1 MQQQCVSLHTNKDL
15 KETEQIFE
23 KEEME
28 ILLKTNE
35 MFINFSDMTDEEK
48 ISWIK
53 LMRDDLDNAVD
64 DMEIFYHKIERFNKK
79 KHTAPEDIRKMLDSL
94 NTSEAIVLDGAHQ
107 NLINELS
114 GLENESRHLSFF
126 ARYRSRDIESFK
138 NGIRCSCII
147 ARKGTD
153 VVRYLSFLKDP
164 VVTFT
169 GPNASKLKSSLEKK
183 F

>member
-35 MFINFSDMTDEEK
+35 MFIYFSDMTDEEK
-48 ISWIK
+48 NSWIK
-53 LMRDDLDNAVD
+53 LMREDLDNAVD
-64 DMEIFYHKIERFNKK
+64 DIEIFHRKIDRFNKK
-79 KHTAPEDIRKMLDSL
+79 KHTSPEDFRKMLDSL
-94 NTSEAIVLDGAHQ
+94 NKSNTFVLDEAHQ
-107 NLINELS
+107 NLIRELVAF
-114 GLENESRHLSFF
+114 EHESRHISFF
-126 ARYRSRDIESFK
+126 ANYRTRDVERFGD
-138 NGIRCSCII
+138 GIRCSCII
-147 ARKGTD
+147 ARKGAE

-164 VVTFT
+164 IVTFT
-169 GPNASKLKSSLEKK
+169 GPNANKLKSTLESK

>member
-15 KETEQIFE
+15 AETEQIFE
-23 KEEME
+23 NEDME

-53 LMRDDLDNAVD
+53 LMREDLHIAVD
-64 DMEIFYHKIERFNKK
+64 DMEIFYRKIERFNKK
-79 KHTAPEDIRKMLDSL
+79 KHISPEDFRKMLDSL
-94 NTSEAIVLDGAHQ
+94 DMSKAIVLDEAHQ
-107 NLINELS
+107 NLIRELVIF
-114 GLENESRHLSFF
+114 ENESRHVSFYVNGRTLIVERF
-126 ARYRSRDIESFK
+126 GE
-138 NGIRCSCII
+138 GIRCSCII

-153 VVRYLSFLKDP
+153 VVRYLEFLKDP

-169 GPNASKLKSSLEKK
+169 GPNANKLKSTLQSK

>member
-15 KETEQIFE
+15 KETEQILQ
-23 KEEME
+23 KERME
-28 ILLKTNE
+28 ILLKTDE

-53 LMRDDLDNAVD
+53 LMREDLDNVVD

-79 KHTAPEDIRKMLDSL
+79 KHTSPEDFRKMLDSL
-94 NTSEAIVLDGAHQ
+94 DMSKAIVLDEAHQ
-107 NLINELS
+107 NIIRELFV
-114 GLENESRHLSFF
+114 LENETRHLSFF
-126 ARYRSRDIESFK
+126 ARYRSRNEDFG

-147 ARKGTD
+147 ARKGTE
-153 VVRYLSFLKDP
+153 VVRYLEFQKDP
-164 VVTFT
+164 VVTFS
-169 GPNASKLKSSLEKK
+169 GPNARKLKSTLENK